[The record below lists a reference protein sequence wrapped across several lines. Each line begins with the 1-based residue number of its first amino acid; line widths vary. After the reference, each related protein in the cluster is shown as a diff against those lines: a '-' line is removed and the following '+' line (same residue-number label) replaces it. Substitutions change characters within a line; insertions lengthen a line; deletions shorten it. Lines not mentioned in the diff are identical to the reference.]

1 MEGTRLL
8 ERIRALARDPKD
20 RKAADVET
28 LQSSILNHLGR
39 MLNTRQGSSVIASDY
54 GVPDFS
60 SLCTAPNA
68 GNIALIEKAITEV
81 VQRYEPRLRNIAVQF
96 SEDRDEPLKMRFTLS
111 AELSDVQGEDN
122 GIVFQTVLSP
132 NGRIS
137 IRRQQT
143 TAF

>member
-1 MEGTRLL
+1 M
-8 ERIRALARDPKD
+8 
-20 RKAADVET
+20 
-28 LQSSILNHLGR
+28 Q
-39 MLNTRQGSSVIASDY
+39 
-54 GVPDFS
+54 
-60 SLCTAPNA
+60 APNA

-96 SEDRDEPLKMRFTLS
+96 CEDRDEPLKMRFTLS